1 MEFADT
7 EMESTADEFARDGEM
22 VTLVVLAKL
31 KKGLMV
37 SSAML
42 IFYYYRVSQKN
53 FALLGLCSHYGEAV
67 YSVTSIFTHAESLVG
82 L

>member
-1 MEFADT
+1 
-7 EMESTADEFARDGEM
+7 MESTADEFARDGDM

-42 IFYYYRVSQKN
+42 ICITTWCSKI
-53 FALLGLCSHYGEAV
+53 ALPHLRSYCGEAV
-67 YSVTSIFTHAESLVG
+67 DSIISICTQLHRSDCNLELEFE
-82 L
+82 